1 MTDVSPMED
10 STFVSILNGD
20 APGTIIARD
29 VIKRFA
35 IIECMHPEAAVH
47 WLPNHAIPYEPVPS
61 IEELEQNDRERF
73 LGLMD
78 FALSEAKAKADEYP
92 ALSQGFTI
100 KAHFGAYETVPHAK
114 LHILSSE

>member
-1 MTDVSPMED
+1 MATIPPSED
-10 STFVSILNGD
+10 GTFVNVLHGD
-20 APGTIIARD
+20 APGTIIAKD

-47 WLPNHAIPYEPVPS
+47 WLAIPFEPIPS
-61 IEELEQNDRERF
+61 IEELEKSDRERF

-78 FALSEAKAKADEYP
+78 FAVSEAKARADEYP
-92 ALSQGFTI
+92 ALAQGFTI
-100 KAHFGAYETVPHAK
+100 KAHFGAFETVPHAK